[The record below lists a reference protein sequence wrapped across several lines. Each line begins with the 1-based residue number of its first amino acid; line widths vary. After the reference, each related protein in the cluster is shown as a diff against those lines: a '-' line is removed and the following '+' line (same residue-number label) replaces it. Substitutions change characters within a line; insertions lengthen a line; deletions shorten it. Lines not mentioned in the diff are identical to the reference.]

1 MKPRG
6 ASLLA
11 IIMVTIGTGAWLTPS
26 IGAANPATGN
36 QGSTRSLKDDCAA
49 EGLKMPKVTG
59 ARLLARGNPRR
70 QIVSMAVFAKPL
82 PSGCSTVYERTM
94 TGRIFMKNVAN
105 RHPVKLVDQK
115 IRVFDGG
122 KVPDGV
128 YRTSAGHIG
137 WPRKLLYKCTPG
149 PRKTKVYGV
158 IDRTLVEK
166 STGKHVARK
175 VNRVPFQVK
184 RPGPC

>member
-11 IIMVTIGTGAWLTPS
+11 IIMVTIGAAAWLTPS
-26 IGAANPATGN
+26 IGAANPATGH
-36 QGSTRSLKDDCAA
+36 QSSSRSLKDDCVA
-49 EGLKMPKVTG
+49 EGLKMPKVFRAG
-59 ARLLARGNPRR
+59 MVGRGNPRR
-70 QIVSMAVFAKPL
+70 QAVSMNVWARPL
-82 PSGCSTVYERTM
+82 RSECRTVYDRTM

-115 IRVFDGG
+115 IRVIEGG

-128 YRTSAGHIG
+128 YRTPAGHIG
-137 WPRKLLYKCTPG
+137 WPKRLLYKCTPG

-166 STGKHVARK
+166 STGKQVARK
-175 VNRVPFQVK
+175 INRVPFQIK